1 MIHTFRPS
9 SLLAILLAFSMLS
22 ACSLQKMI
30 KKAKQ
35 QDLALSPNPL
45 ELHGDSVQ
53 YTLAANLPAGLLRK
67 NKVYTIQLEYKY
79 ADKSTKPA
87 DYIFNAKDFPK
98 AKSEQIKGSKKFS
111 FAYEGEQM
119 HRGEL
124 FAKGIAANINGKS
137 KATQPIALGR
147 GLILTS
153 KSYELFNV
161 PITLASGYNSME
173 EMVPTKIGFFFDQGS
188 DKLRKDQI
196 VGTSGRFLDNFIASK
211 NVYKSVTIT
220 GTHSPEG
227 REAKNVDLSA
237 KRAKV
242 IETFYRGKLKK
253 FDYKKEAKQITFVSK
268 SLLEDFRPLKD
279 TLEKL
284 STFDATEKAAILQ
297 IVDAPTGTFTEKQ
310 TLLEALAFYPKIFTD
325 LYPKLRIAETEIQV
339 IKEKKS
345 EATINLLAAEV
356 AAGTKPFTVLTDQEL
371 AFAATLTP
379 DLTEKEKILMASTK
393 KNDFWQSHHNLAS
406 LYIEKAAK
414 ATGEEQT
421 ALLDK
426 ALVQVEIALNKK
438 SNTSSMVNKAI
449 IQQMKGDKTAALAT
463 AEAAQNMNPAEEDAS
478 FITAILAPLYINL
491 GKYEKANAALKSAN
505 ANATTLYN
513 LGLASYLKKD
523 YLAANSNLEKA
534 IQKEPKF
541 AKAHYLQAVVASRT
555 KNMAL
560 LGTSLSN
567 AIGLQSSLKLRAL
580 ADMEFEQVK
589 DKAEFKAALR

>member
-1 MIHTFRPS
+1 MLFRS
-9 SLLAILLAFSMLS
+9 
-22 ACSLQKMI
+22 
-30 KKAKQ
+30 
-35 QDLALSPNPL
+35 
-45 ELHGDSVQ
+45 
-53 YTLAANLPAGLLRK
+53 
-67 NKVYTIQLEYKY
+67 
-79 ADKSTKPA
+79 
-87 DYIFNAKDFPK
+87 
-98 AKSEQIKGSKKFS
+98 
-111 FAYEGEQM
+111 
-119 HRGEL
+119 
-124 FAKGIAANINGKS
+124 
-137 KATQPIALGR
+137 
-147 GLILTS
+147 
-153 KSYELFNV
+153 
-161 PITLASGYNSME
+161 
-173 EMVPTKIGFFFDQGS
+173 
-188 DKLRKDQI
+188 
-196 VGTSGRFLDNFIASK
+196 
-211 NVYKSVTIT
+211 
-220 GTHSPEG
+220 
-227 REAKNVDLSA
+227 
-237 KRAKV
+237 
-242 IETFYRGKLKK
+242 
-253 FDYKKEAKQITFVSK
+253 
-268 SLLEDFRPLKD
+268 
-279 TLEKL
+279 
-284 STFDATEKAAILQ
+284 
-297 IVDAPTGTFTEKQ
+297 
-310 TLLEALAFYPKIFTD
+310 KIFTD

-371 AFAATLTP
+371 AFAATLTL

-463 AEAAQNMNPAEEDAS
+463 AEAAQTINPAEEDAS